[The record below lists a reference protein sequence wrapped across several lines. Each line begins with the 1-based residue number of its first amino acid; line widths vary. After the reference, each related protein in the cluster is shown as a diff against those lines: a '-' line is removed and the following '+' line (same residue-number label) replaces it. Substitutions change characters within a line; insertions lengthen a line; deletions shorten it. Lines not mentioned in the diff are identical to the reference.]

1 MGLDHILWAAL
12 LTNRSMKLTEPL
24 VIARP
29 SHGPR
34 CRLVKALAGSRS
46 SFAVRSK
53 IGRRTPD
60 HHDVQQEDH

>member
-34 CRLVKALAGSRS
+34 CRLVKALAGFQIVVCRPLQDRK
-46 SFAVRSK
+46 A
-53 IGRRTPD
+53 D
-60 HHDVQQEDH
+60 A